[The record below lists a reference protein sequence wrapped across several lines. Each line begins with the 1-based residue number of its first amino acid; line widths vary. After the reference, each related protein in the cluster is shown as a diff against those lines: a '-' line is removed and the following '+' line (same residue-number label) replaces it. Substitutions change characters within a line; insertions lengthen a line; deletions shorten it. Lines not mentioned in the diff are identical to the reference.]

1 MSKRG
6 SQHSTPFTKLIGIF
20 EGDKDSWECVEA
32 IFDHLIRSVQ
42 ENCNRI
48 KSLHLRCH
56 QNFNYTHQ
64 STESNSAHS
73 SNPTND
79 CQSTSSFNV
88 NGPENLPFCLTQ
100 LDNTNVY
107 ISSNCKHC
115 QSLQSSTAI
124 RDNSSFTEGASYSEE
139 KEK

>member
-1 MSKRG
+1 MMAGDKHRSSAKILLQASNVKSG

-20 EGDKDSWECVEA
+20 KGDKDSWECVEA
-32 IFDHLIRSVQ
+32 IFGHLIRSVQ
-42 ENCNRI
+42 ENWNRI

-79 CQSTSSFNV
+79 CQSTSSFN
-88 NGPENLPFCLTQ
+88 PI
-100 LDNTNVY
+100 LDGGGGKFFPPAGFLN
-107 ISSNCKHC
+107 IAHKPLGLGS
-115 QSLQSSTAI
+115 
-124 RDNSSFTEGASYSEE
+124 
-139 KEK
+139 

>member
-1 MSKRG
+1 MLYVTMAGDKHRSSTKILLQASNVKSG
-6 SQHSTPFTKLIGIF
+6 SQHSTSFTKLIGIF
-20 EGDKDSWECVEA
+20 KGDKDSWECVEA
-32 IFDHLIRSVQ
+32 IFGHLIRSVQ
-42 ENCNRI
+42 ENWNRI

-100 LDNTNVY
+100 LDNTKMS
-107 ISSNCKHC
+107 I
-115 QSLQSSTAI
+115 
-124 RDNSSFTEGASYSEE
+124 
-139 KEK
+139 

>member
-1 MSKRG
+1 MAGDKHRSSTKILLQASNVKSG

-20 EGDKDSWECVEA
+20 
-32 IFDHLIRSVQ
+32 
-42 ENCNRI
+42 
-48 KSLHLRCH
+48 
-56 QNFNYTHQ
+56 
-64 STESNSAHS
+64 
-73 SNPTND
+73 D

-100 LDNTNVY
+100 LDNSKYKNVY
-107 ISSNCKHC
+107 ISSNYKHC

-124 RDNSSFTEGASYSEE
+124 SDNSSFNEGASYSEE